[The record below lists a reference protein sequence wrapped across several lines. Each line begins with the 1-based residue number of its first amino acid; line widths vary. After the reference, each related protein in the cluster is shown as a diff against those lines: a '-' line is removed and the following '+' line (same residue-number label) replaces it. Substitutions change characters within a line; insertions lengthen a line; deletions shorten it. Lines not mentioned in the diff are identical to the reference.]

1 MISVVRNHEVPCT
14 KKNKKDTLPLSREV
28 SRVLMALSFQ
38 ELGSFRFDLLNRALE
53 SPGRIHQTLQNFH
66 GN

>member
-1 MISVVRNHEVPCT
+1 MGFHAQEKI
-14 KKNKKDTLPLSREV
+14 KKDTLPLSREV

-53 SPGRIHQTLQNFH
+53 SPERIHQTLQNFH